1 MLGESKLQAQE
12 QAWLSGSR
20 RNTSGLWD
28 SAKEERRHRGR
39 QGACRGLV
47 SQEQGLRL
55 QSAGQWEALGR

>member
-28 SAKEERRHRGR
+28 SAKERRHRRR

-47 SQEQGLRL
+47 SHEQGLRL
-55 QSAGQWEALGR
+55 QSVGQWEALGR